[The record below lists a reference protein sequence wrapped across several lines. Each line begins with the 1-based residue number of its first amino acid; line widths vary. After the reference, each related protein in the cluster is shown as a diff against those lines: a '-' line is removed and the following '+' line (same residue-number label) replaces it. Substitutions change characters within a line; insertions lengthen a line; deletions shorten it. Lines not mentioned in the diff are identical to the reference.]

1 MLRAFADS
9 RYVNKLKSER
19 NSAYERI
26 ALLETTLG
34 ALERGE
40 PINTDPSAGLD
51 SSLIGGSTFE
61 DRAHFEKQ
69 FQQTDL
75 VHDDFTNLARTIL
88 SVRGDN
94 FDAVPSSTGSAG
106 AELPPMGEAINL
118 LERYADRYSVVLP
131 WLDVEEA
138 KRDLNEVYVGGSN
151 GKDVQFWL
159 GLALGADAQQKKRY
173 KDKAMAS
180 FGAAVAKEDL
190 VSGRERVGG

>member
-1 MLRAFADS
+1 
-9 RYVNKLKSER
+9 VNKLKSER
-19 NSAYERI
+19 NNAYERI
-26 ALLETTLG
+26 ALLETALG
-34 ALERGE
+34 SLERGE

-69 FQQTDL
+69 FQQADL

-88 SVRGDN
+88 SVRGDG
-94 FDAVPSSTGSAG
+94 FDAVPPTTSSTGT

-118 LERYADRYSVVLP
+118 LERFADRYSVALP

-159 GLALGADAQQKKRY
+159 GLALGADAQQKKKF

-180 FGAAVAKEDL
+180 FGAVVAKEDL
-190 VSGRERVGG
+190 VSCALCYRTGRY